1 MSQLVAVGQP
11 APHGAVL
18 LDVRAVEGVDPAKTT
33 YRPVNSRAVLAL
45 RHKDRTDARS
55 APGRFR

>member
-1 MSQLVAVGQP
+1 MGPLVAVGQP

-33 YRPVNSRAVLAL
+33 YVR
-45 RHKDRTDARS
+45 
-55 APGRFR
+55 